1 MRISDWSSDV
11 CSSDLGVIEMILDQA
26 FAAAGHEDELFDA
39 RLARLVDGILD
50 ERPVDDRQHF
60 LWHGFGRR
68 KEPGPK
74 AANGEHGL
82 AYLSHFS
89 TLCWSLGSPPNT
101 SIRIS
106 QTRSPP
112 ADRRRLRLPA
122 PLQQE
127 PGLPTWSNFAGPTSA

>member
-11 CSSDLGVIEMILDQA
+11 CSSDLPERLLLPHDGDVARRGAGAVERGKRLAAPCHRFLKLERVIEMILDQA
-26 FAAAGHEDELFDA
+26 LAAAGHEDELFDA
-39 RLARLVDGILD
+39 RLAGLVDGILD
-50 ERPVDDRQHF
+50 ERPVDDRQHL

-89 TLCWSLGSPPNT
+89 TLCWSLGRSEEHT
-101 SIRIS
+101 S
-106 QTRSPP
+106 
-112 ADRRRLRLPA
+112 
-122 PLQQE
+122 E
-127 PGLPTWSNFAGPTSA
+127 